1 MCFCKVKV
9 EFSYLKFISECV
21 LRYPL
26 CWLFKESTQ
35 SRVCMWF
42 DFTPHN
48 SCAHYNIVK
57 VHWNESLHAIVPAL
71 CLWCYQDPTS
81 EYYLW
86 CVSSSQCAT
95 AVRLFLSTFNSNLAH
110 YSQTTKALSVHS
122 GAHGSEWWIFP
133 ITLLSIQVSGKH
145 RPMETALEK
154 PCSYVCLTP
163 GVLGNVSTISTKTSK
178 LKAKVKYP
186 KSNTKSKHPGGCSG
200 LHETYIC
207 HGVCLQTC
215 ECCLLLKLQ
224 TVLTD
229 FVFSSWEKS
238 VLPSGSFSV
247 IDITVNRPVSMTCT
261 LHAHTLSSFLFSLLL
276 WWTNMLQMICFINK
290 SAQNLWIRIAMQKP
304 LLSIV

>member
-1 MCFCKVKV
+1 M
-9 EFSYLKFISECV
+9 
-21 LRYPL
+21 
-26 CWLFKESTQ
+26 CWLLRTKANTIETQ
-35 SRVCMWF
+35 SEFVF
-42 DFTPHN
+42 DWISSPP
-48 SCAHYNIVK
+48 SDCAQYNIVK

-154 PCSYVCLTP
+154 PCSCVCLTP

-178 LKAKVKYP
+178 LKGKVKYP
-186 KSNTKSKHPGGCSG
+186 KS
-200 LHETYIC
+200 
-207 HGVCLQTC
+207 
-215 ECCLLLKLQ
+215 
-224 TVLTD
+224 
-229 FVFSSWEKS
+229 SSDATPQWTQW
-238 VLPSGSFSV
+238 PPA
-247 IDITVNRPVSMTCT
+247 DI
-261 LHAHTLSSFLFSLLL
+261 
-276 WWTNMLQMICFINK
+276 
-290 SAQNLWIRIAMQKP
+290 
-304 LLSIV
+304 